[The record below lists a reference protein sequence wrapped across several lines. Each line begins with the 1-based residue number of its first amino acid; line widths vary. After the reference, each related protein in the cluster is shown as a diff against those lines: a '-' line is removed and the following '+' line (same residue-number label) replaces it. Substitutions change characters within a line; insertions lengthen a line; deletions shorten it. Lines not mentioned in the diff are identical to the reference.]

1 MTTRTYGKHTH
12 VYQTHFTTDIQLDVY
27 LPPDKDS
34 KTPKPILLWFHG
46 GYLVSLPDFCMPKI
60 STRESNAKRKRTSSS
75 APQQVT
81 GSRKAIPAWLLHH
94 ALTQNWTLIS
104 ADYRVLPE
112 STGLATT
119 EDAIAAYEW
128 VAGGALRR
136 LHPDCTAD
144 PDQIVLAGAS
154 AGGWCALVTALHFTP
169 PASTLAEQTGQTPL
183 PPPKALWLLY
193 PLLDL
198 GSRKWAQSVALPGA
212 MAIDPAAAERLLQH
226 EIPQR
231 IARAEISV
239 GEDFPSSEEE
249 MRTRQRLPLLYSL
262 LERGVF
268 LDFLTGSAGFGE
280 RVVGLGLDGAV
291 AGHVQENRVRGLF
304 PLDDGAFG
312 PGFPA
317 TIVVHGTD
325 DREVSCGESERLM
338 AKLLESGAE
347 VQYFPVDGAGHV
359 FDLELREGLRD
370 GEGGQAGATL
380 VRALQ
385 ALQRYLEG
393 IALLSHYT
401 PPSLMQKPAF
411 YLRNHKQ
418 WETLA

>member
-1 MTTRTYGKHTH
+1 MTTRTHEKHTH
-12 VYQTHFTTDIQLDVY
+12 VYKTHLTTDIQLDVY
-27 LPPDKDS
+27 LPPDTDS
-34 KTPKPILLWFHG
+34 NTPKPILLWFHG
-46 GYLVSLPDFCMPKI
+46 GYL
-60 STRESNAKRKRTSSS
+60 
-75 APQQVT
+75 VT

-94 ALTQNWTLIS
+94 ALTQDWTLIT

-119 EDAIAAYEW
+119 DDALAAYAW
-128 VAGGALRR
+128 VAGGALHR

-144 PDQIVLAGAS
+144 PGQIVLAGAS
-154 AGGWCALVTALHFTP
+154 AGSWCAVVTALHFTP
-169 PASTLAEQTGQTPL
+169 PSCPLAEPTGQTPL

-212 MAIDPAAAERLLQH
+212 MAIDPAAAQRLRHH

-231 IARAEISV
+231 IARGEISV

-249 MRTRQRLPLLYSL
+249 TRTRERLPLLYLL

-268 LDFLTGSAGFGE
+268 LDFLTGVPGFGE

-291 AGHVQENRVRGLF
+291 AGHAQEDRVRGLF
-304 PLDDGAFG
+304 PLDYGAFG

-317 TIVVHGTD
+317 TVVVHGTD
-325 DREVSCGESERLM
+325 DREVSCGESERLV
-338 AKLLESGAE
+338 AKLLECGAA
-347 VQYFPVDGAGHV
+347 VQYFPVEGAGHV
-359 FDLELREGLRD
+359 FDLELREGSLE
-370 GEGGQAGATL
+370 GEEGGEAGATL

-385 ALQRYLEG
+385 ALQRYLE
-393 IALLSHYT
+393 
-401 PPSLMQKPAF
+401 
-411 YLRNHKQ
+411 R
-418 WETLA
+418 